1 MTTKTMTTKVEQW
14 AKDAQQGERVIYYV
28 GTYAAGEE
36 CRAARDLYDGGVV
49 LLLRKRKEGH
59 LFNYIAHR
67 TGKKI

>member
-36 CRAARDLYDGGVV
+36 CRAARDLYEGGVV

>member
-1 MTTKTMTTKVEQW
+1 MATKVEDW
-14 AKDAQQGERVIYYV
+14 AKEAAHGDRVIYYV

-36 CRAARDLYDGGVV
+36 CRAARDLYEGGVV

-67 TGKKI
+67 TGKKL